1 MIHRQVELKDGEDAK
16 TITIRV
22 KGTGNCSME
31 TETTYNII
39 KAGGLTDL
47 TKAKIAAK
55 GSAMKPV
62 GKQGYTGEKL
72 EPPIDVYV
80 KQGAAWTKVD
90 EKFYS
95 VSYINNIEPGT
106 ARIVVNGEGNNAVG
120 SVSAKFSITKGDF
133 SKIFSGNIK

>member
-39 KAGGLTDL
+39 KAGSLTDL

-55 GSAMKPV
+55 GSA
-62 GKQGYTGEKL
+62 
-72 EPPIDVYV
+72 
-80 KQGAAWTKVD
+80 
-90 EKFYS
+90 
-95 VSYINNIEPGT
+95 
-106 ARIVVNGEGNNAVG
+106 
-120 SVSAKFSITKGDF
+120 SAKFSITKGDF